1 MGVKISKPAINIR
14 EALTEASAVVPYE
27 QRQFHF
33 DNLVTNGTF
42 DTDVSGWTGNN
53 ATLSLSSDRLRVT
66 DNGSSAYAYQVITV
80 EPGKTYK
87 LTFDYLFPSANT
99 ATDYEVNI
107 RNTNQSGSILK
118 GLNTVTT
125 TWVEDVLSSNSLV
138 FTPTTSTV
146 GLTLASAS
154 TTGDYADFD
163 NISVYTSDGTDV
175 AFTMPKGWKPLHV
188 YDDGVLQREGSAED
202 YEVTF
207 DGFNYYVK
215 PTVANPGARNT
226 VIGVRA

>member
-1 MGVKISKPAINIR
+1 MTVLISKPAINIR
-14 EALTEASAVVPYE
+14 EQLAELKAQQGYE
-27 QRQFHF
+27 ERQFHF

-42 DTDVSGWTGNN
+42 DTDTSGWTGSN
-53 ATLSLSSDRLRVT
+53 ATLSVSSGELVITSDVAGECNAFTSITTVAGQKYVISVDHRIGTVGQDLLIGHT
-66 DNGSSAYAYQVITV
+66 AGNGSNYNGPTKNTDQT
-80 EPGKTYK
+80 E
-87 LTFDYLFPSANT
+87 T
-99 ATDYEVNI
+99 ATFVA
-107 RNTNQSGSILK
+107 
-118 GLNTVTT
+118 TVTT
-125 TWVEDVLSSNSLV
+125 TYITIRVFSSSI
-138 FTPTTSTV
+138 
-146 GLTLASAS
+146 GQY
-154 TTGDYADFD
+154 TGVD

>member
-1 MGVKISKPAINIR
+1 MTVTITKPPINIR
-14 EALTEASAVVPYE
+14 EKLTEANAVVPYE

-33 DNLVTNGTF
+33 DNLITNGTF
-42 DTDVSGWTGNN
+42 DADTDWTKGTGWSISGGVASINN
-53 ATLSLSSDRLRVT
+53 TSGSNSNLSQVLSGV
-66 DNGSSAYAYQVITV
+66 N
-80 EPGKTYK
+80 GKTY
-87 LTFDYLFPSANT
+87 A
-99 ATDYEVNI
+99 V
-107 RNTNQSGSILK
+107 
-118 GLNTVTT
+118 TVT
-125 TWVEDVLSSNSLV
+125 VSNRSGGATLYV
-138 FTPTTSTV
+138 YWGNSALANMGSNGTYTFYV
-146 GLTLASAS
+146 TLALGTNTLYITANN
-154 TTGDYADFD
+154 GVVADID
-163 NISVYTSDGTDV
+163 NISVYPSDGTDV

>member
-1 MGVKISKPAINIR
+1 MTVTITKPAINIR
-14 EALTEASAVVPYE
+14 EQLTELKAQQGYE
-27 QRQFHF
+27 ERQFHF

-42 DTDVSGWTGNN
+42 DTDTSGWAAGNS
-53 ATLSLSSDRLRVT
+53 ATLSVVSGALRIT
-66 DNGSSAYAYQVITV
+66 NGGSTTYPNAFQTITTVSGQTYIASA
-80 EPGKTYK
+80 
-87 LTFDYLFPSANT
+87 T
-99 ATDYEVNI
+99 AI
-107 RNTNQSGSILK
+107 
-118 GLNTVTT
+118 
-125 TWVEDVLSSNSLV
+125 
-138 FTPTTSTV
+138 TTSHNWYIEVTS
-146 GLTLASAS
+146 GTSSASAS
-154 TTGDYADFD
+154 NTTATKSLTFTAGSTSTIIKIVHRGGSSTTQDFD

-207 DGFNYYVK
+207 DGYNYYVK

>member
-42 DTDVSGWTGNN
+42 DADVSGWTNWGTNSGTDSSFAHNSAGYLEITRGAGSTNGTASQTFPTVSGQTYEITISTVTAQRVYWIVGSNTGYADLVNQLTHTGNTTVSRTFTAASASSWVGIWTDNN
-53 ATLSLSSDRLRVT
+53 ATAGV
-66 DNGSSAYAYQVITV
+66 DNV
-80 EPGKTYK
+80 
-87 LTFDYLFPSANT
+87 
-99 ATDYEVNI
+99 
-107 RNTNQSGSILK
+107 
-118 GLNTVTT
+118 
-125 TWVEDVLSSNSLV
+125 
-138 FTPTTSTV
+138 
-146 GLTLASAS
+146 
-154 TTGDYADFD
+154 
-163 NISVYTSDGTDV
+163 SVYPSDGTDV

>member
-1 MGVKISKPAINIR
+1 MGVVISKPAINLR
-14 EALTEASAVVPYE
+14 EQLTELKAQQGYE
-27 QRQFHF
+27 ERQFHF

-42 DTDVSGWTGNN
+42 DTDTDWTKGTGWTINTTTGKAVHTQASGAGRLSQQYDGFEVGKVYRLT
-53 ATLSLSSDRLRVT
+53 ATIDTTGDLSL
-66 DNGSSAYAYQVITV
+66 
-80 EPGKTYK
+80 
-87 LTFDYLFPSANT
+87 ANT
-99 ATDYEVNI
+99 AASFRTTDNTSDLAVVSNFSGDIVADTENNIEVFWTANATSALVHFYS
-107 RNTNQSGSILK
+107 NDD
-118 GLNTVTT
+118 VTI
-125 TWVEDVLSSNSLV
+125 
-138 FTPTTSTV
+138 
-146 GLTLASAS
+146 
-154 TTGDYADFD
+154 D
-163 NISVYTSDGTDV
+163 NVSVYTSDGTDV

>member
-1 MGVKISKPAINIR
+1 MTVTISKPAINIR
-14 EALTEASAVVPYE
+14 EKLTEASAVVPYE

-42 DTDVSGWTGNN
+42 DADISGWTDSSMGTGSIAYSSGTMLLNSNGNTN
-53 ATLSLSSDRLRVT
+53 LGITDQSMTVVVGQRYKCQVEITATTGALNSFKL
-66 DNGSSAYAYQVITV
+66 GSSQNGAQYGSV
-80 EPGKTYK
+80 
-87 LTFDYLFPSANT
+87 
-99 ATDYEVNI
+99 VNI
-107 RNTNQSGSILK
+107 GVGIHTFEFVPTNTTLWFRFNGYF
-118 GLNTVTT
+118 GVGTT
-125 TWVEDVLSSNSLV
+125 NI
-138 FTPTTSTV
+138 
-146 GLTLASAS
+146 
-154 TTGDYADFD
+154 D
-163 NISVYTSDGTDV
+163 NVSVYPSDGTDI

-207 DGFNYYVK
+207 DGFHYYVK

>member
-1 MGVKISKPAINIR
+1 MTVTITKPAINIR
-14 EALTEASAVVPYE
+14 EKLTEASAVVPYE

-42 DTDVSGWTGNN
+42 DTDISDWVGSTTGASTFVWNNGTAELFKASGETAAFYQLLTLTAGETYHLTWEDTGTGGNVRVGTSINGQNVVAITSVKSITFTATAADNYLQFNCGTNN
-53 ATLSLSSDRLRVT
+53 AT
-66 DNGSSAYAYQVITV
+66 AI
-80 EPGKTYK
+80 
-87 LTFDYLFPSANT
+87 
-99 ATDYEVNI
+99 I
-107 RNTNQSGSILK
+107 
-118 GLNTVTT
+118 
-125 TWVEDVLSSNSLV
+125 
-138 FTPTTSTV
+138 
-146 GLTLASAS
+146 
-154 TTGDYADFD
+154 D

>member
-1 MGVKISKPAINIR
+1 MGVVISKPAINLR
-14 EALTEASAVVPYE
+14 EQLTELKAQQGYE
-27 QRQFHF
+27 ERQFHF

-42 DTDVSGWTGNN
+42 DTDTSGWT
-53 ATLSLSSDRLRVT
+53 VV
-66 DNGSSAYAYQVITV
+66 NGSTVSFDAGTMLIENTAAASGGAQQAITTEV
-80 EPGKTYK
+80 GKTYVASMDLANNAAFTLGLELRTSPTTGVIK
-87 LTFDYLFPSANT
+87 STTTTASTDTLILTFTATTTTTYVTTRLTSANP
-99 ATDYEVNI
+99 AALYNV
-107 RNTNQSGSILK
+107 
-118 GLNTVTT
+118 
-125 TWVEDVLSSNSLV
+125 
-138 FTPTTSTV
+138 
-146 GLTLASAS
+146 
-154 TTGDYADFD
+154 D
-163 NISVYTSDGTDV
+163 NVSVYTSDGTDV

>member
-1 MGVKISKPAINIR
+1 MGVVISKPAINIR
-14 EALTEASAVVPYE
+14 EQLTELKATQGYE
-27 QRQFHF
+27 ERQFHF

-42 DTDVSGWTGNN
+42 DTDTDWTKGTGWTINTTTGVATHAQSAGGGALSQELVWEVGKTYLISATIDTTSDATISNSSLGIRNN
-53 ATLSLSSDRLRVT
+53 AETTNLATLSLDPSISKEYTL
-66 DNGSSAYAYQVITV
+66 
-80 EPGKTYK
+80 
-87 LTFDYLFPSANT
+87 LFT
-99 ATDYEVNI
+99 ATE
-107 RNTNQSGSILK
+107 TNSKVWVYSVDEITSI
-118 GLNTVTT
+118 
-125 TWVEDVLSSNSLV
+125 
-138 FTPTTSTV
+138 
-146 GLTLASAS
+146 
-154 TTGDYADFD
+154 D
-163 NISVYTSDGTDV
+163 NISVYTSDGTYI

>member
-1 MGVKISKPAINIR
+1 MGVVISKPAINIR
-14 EALTEASAVVPYE
+14 EQLTELKAQQGYE
-27 QRQFHF
+27 ERQFHF

-42 DTDVSGWTGNN
+42 DTDTDWTKGTGWTISGGVASFSNP
-53 ATLSLSSDRLRVT
+53 TGTELYQSLSLPAGVYAVT
-66 DNGSSAYAYQVITV
+66 VTASYTGTAPAVYFNSPGIT
-80 EPGKTYK
+80 
-87 LTFDYLFPSANT
+87 
-99 ATDYEVNI
+99 
-107 RNTNQSGSILK
+107 
-118 GLNTVTT
+118 NTV
-125 TWVEDVLSSNSLV
+125 SLNNG
-138 FTPTTSTV
+138 TPTTAILVHNGSYSRVTVLGTGASTV
-146 GLTLASAS
+146 TL
-154 TTGDYADFD
+154 D

>member
-1 MGVKISKPAINIR
+1 MGVVISKPAINIR
-14 EALTEASAVVPYE
+14 EQLTELKAQQGYE
-27 QRQFHF
+27 ERQFHF

-42 DTDVSGWTGNN
+42 DTDLTGWTLSASTPPTWNAAGTIQFNSDGATFSDADQSFTTVVGATYQISVEMVGTAQDIAVYIGNSQGSFAVLSETVV
-53 ATLSLSSDRLRVT
+53 ATGTS
-66 DNGSSAYAYQVITV
+66 
-80 EPGKTYK
+80 TYY
-87 LTFDYLFPSANT
+87 FVAE
-99 ATDYEVNI
+99 A
-107 RNTNQSGSILK
+107 
-118 GLNTVTT
+118 TT
-125 TWVEDVLSSNSLV
+125 TWLRLRDGSGVSGINQQI
-138 FTPTTSTV
+138 
-146 GLTLASAS
+146 
-154 TTGDYADFD
+154 D
-163 NISVYTSDGTDV
+163 NVSVYTSDGTGV

>member
-1 MGVKISKPAINIR
+1 MGVVISKPAINIR
-14 EALTEASAVVPYE
+14 EQLTELKAQQGYE
-27 QRQFHF
+27 ERQFHF

-42 DTDVSGWTGNN
+42 DTDTDWTKGTGWTINTTTGVATHAQSAGGGALSQELVWEVGKTYLISATIDTTSDATISNSSLGIRNN
-53 ATLSLSSDRLRVT
+53 AETTNLATLSLDPSISKEYTL
-66 DNGSSAYAYQVITV
+66 
-80 EPGKTYK
+80 
-87 LTFDYLFPSANT
+87 LFT
-99 ATDYEVNI
+99 ATE
-107 RNTNQSGSILK
+107 TNSKVWVYSVDEITSI
-118 GLNTVTT
+118 
-125 TWVEDVLSSNSLV
+125 
-138 FTPTTSTV
+138 
-146 GLTLASAS
+146 
-154 TTGDYADFD
+154 D
-163 NISVYTSDGTDV
+163 NISVYTSDGTDI